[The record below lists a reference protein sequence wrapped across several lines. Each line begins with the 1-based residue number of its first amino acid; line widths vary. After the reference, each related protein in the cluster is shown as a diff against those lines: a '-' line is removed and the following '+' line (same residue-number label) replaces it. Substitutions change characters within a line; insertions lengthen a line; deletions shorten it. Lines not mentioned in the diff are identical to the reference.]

1 MRAYGDSSFLA
12 KLVSPEGGSEAARA
26 EYRRLDLP
34 PLFCLPL
41 HALEV
46 ENAIQQR
53 AFFQRRSVPA
63 GQRAAIARERVA
75 ASARLRQMVNRG
87 AFRETPAEW
96 DEAVRRARALSAR
109 HTENNGARAYDLL
122 HVAFALE
129 LEAEKFLTSD
139 ERQAAVAKAEGL
151 RVIFVKED

>member
-12 KLVSPEGGSEAARA
+12 KLVSREDGSDAAQA

-34 PLFCLPL
+34 PLFFLPL

-53 AFFQRRSVPA
+53 AFFQRRSLPSGRREAV
-63 GQRAAIARERVA
+63 ARERME
-75 ASARLRQMVNRG
+75 ASARLQWMVNRG
-87 AFRETPAEW
+87 AFCETSADW
-96 DEAVRRARALSAR
+96 DRAVTSARALAAR
-109 HTENNGARAYDLL
+109 HTERLGARTYDLL

-129 LEAEKFLTSD
+129 LKAEKFLTTD
-139 ERQAAVAKAEGL
+139 QRQSVLAKAEGL
-151 RVIFVKED
+151 TVSFLKD